1 MFGGWFLTAA
11 PFALLLFTIVVWRF
25 ALRGIRASGLVAG
38 VFVSWLFTFIV
49 DARITGP
56 DIRYE
61 IDFAFMLM
69 IAFLVLLYAVDGVVN
84 RPDTAMPVPVAN
96 SRGDSDR
103 MTADHWRFVVQRLA
117 FGWLCAGLM
126 AALVFL
132 FFKQFASGM
141 NMPVANWWDTASW
154 FLFM

>member
-25 ALRGIRASGLVAG
+25 ALHGIRASGLLAG
-38 VFVSWLFTFIV
+38 VFVSWLLAFIV

-69 IAFLVLLYAVDGVVN
+69 TSFLVLLYAVDGVVN
-84 RPDTAMPVPVAN
+84 RQDAAMAGSVTD
-96 SRGDSDR
+96 SRGDSVR
-103 MTADHWRFVVQRLA
+103 MEAAHWRLVTQRLT
-117 FGWLCAGLM
+117 FGWLCAGLV